1 MGEDDR
7 RRFAREQCL
16 ISGHVRAGSQIYDG
30 TLVNIGEEGA
40 YVATRA
46 PVAAGDAVQLRFR
59 HPWSDETVTARAV
72 VMRRVHPG
80 ETSGP
85 RVGVAL
91 ALLDSL
97 SDLEEEPAL
106 VSSSGSFPPDAFPE
120 LKALRERARNAAR
133 AQSIRRLS
141 SPGSAVPRPRAA
153 ASPGLNAVFT
163 GTGRPPTRG
172 GLRNLSATGF
182 AISTD
187 DPPSKDRLV
196 RIEIN
201 DPDPTLQPLR
211 IAGKVTWSS
220 ASGAVDG
227 GDGFGIRILHFLS
240 SHDEERYRDLV
251 HALKGS

>member
-1 MGEDDR
+1 MADDDR

-16 ISGHVRAGSQIYDG
+16 SSGHVRAGSQIYEG
-30 TLVNIGEEGA
+30 TLVNISEEGA

-59 HPWSDETVTARAV
+59 HPWNDETVTARAV

-80 ETSGP
+80 ETTGP

-91 ALLDSL
+91 AMLDSL
-97 SDLEEEPAL
+97 SDLKESPSL

-120 LKALRERARNAAR
+120 LKALRDRARAAAR
-133 AQSIRRLS
+133 AQVAEQLS
-141 SPGSAVPRPRAA
+141 GPHRAVPGPQAA
-153 ASPGLNAVFT
+153 PGRGLSAVFT

-172 GLRNLSATGF
+172 ALRSLGATGF

-187 DPPSKDRLV
+187 DPPNKDRLV

-201 DPDPTLQPLR
+201 DPDPTLQPMR

-220 ASGAVDG
+220 ASEGGDG
-227 GDGFGIRILHFLS
+227 GRGFGIRILHFLS

-251 HALKGS
+251 QWVKGS